1 VSDPRQIRALLGTA
15 PGYAVI
21 DRRGK
26 RIGAYVELAGGDRIV
41 IRHDGTFV
49 WHQRLLPIT
58 TVAAVLPDKRAVVL
72 TIDERALTDTGTP
85 PEPEARTSAN
95 TEEGPDPTDD
105 WQDRI
110 SRYVAPVNGD
120 PPQGELTRDGAP
132 SEPSP
137 HAEDARASARQPDQP
152 EPEPEPEPK
161 QDRGDKHTAERHLL
175 FISTSAG
182 YSLVEREGPPP
193 PLGGHIELPGQAIPL
208 VVLKLSRSPLPN
220 DDRMCAHV
228 QPTA

>member
-1 VSDPRQIRALLGTA
+1 MSDPRQIRAMLRTA
-15 PGYAVI
+15 PGYAVV

-26 RIGAYVELAGGDRIV
+26 RIGAFVELAGGDRIV

-49 WHQRLLPIT
+49 WHRRLLPIT
-58 TVAAVLPDKRAVVL
+58 TVAAVIPDKRAVVL
-72 TIDERALTDTGTP
+72 TIEEGALTDTATP
-85 PEPEARTSAN
+85 PVPAAAPSSITKVD
-95 TEEGPDPTDD
+95 PDPTDD

-110 SRYVAPVNGD
+110 SRYVAPVDGD
-120 PPQGELTRDGAP
+120 PQQGELTGDGTEN
-132 SEPSP
+132 EPSP
-137 HAEDARASARQPDQP
+137 HAEDERRIARQQDQP
-152 EPEPEPEPK
+152 EPE
-161 QDRGDKHTAERHLL
+161 QDRGDRHTSEGHLL

-193 PLGGHIELPGQAIPL
+193 PLGGHVELPGQAIPF
-208 VVLKLSRSPLPN
+208 VVLKLSHSPLPN